1 MKAKQI
7 AVRVLSVAVLAAV
20 SGGLAVVDAAAA
32 DVGKL
37 VEPCADCHGKDG
49 ASTDPDMPI
58 ISGFSALYFAD
69 SMAAYAAKDRPCPE
83 TEYPAGPDKGK
94 KTDMCRIA
102 KDLSAS
108 DIDAIAQYFA
118 GKPFV
123 PAKQK
128 FDAAL
133 AAKGKAVHKEH
144 CEKCHSDGGSLA
156 SDDASILA
164 GQWQHYQR
172 EALKAYMSGAREAEK
187 KMAQKIEK
195 LDAEM
200 AEQLVH
206 YYSSLQ

>member
-1 MKAKQI
+1 MKAKRM
-7 AVRVLSVAVLAAV
+7 AVKIFSVAVLAAV
-20 SGGLAVVDAAAA
+20 AGGPAVTAAAA
-32 DVGKL
+32 DAGKL
-37 VEPCADCHGKDG
+37 VESCADCHGKDG
-49 ASTDPDMPI
+49 ASTDPNTPI
-58 ISGFSALYFAD
+58 IGGFSALYFAD

-83 TEYPAGPDKGK
+83 AEYPAGPNKGK
-94 KTDMCRIA
+94 KTDMCKVS
-102 KDLSAS
+102 KDLSES
-108 DIDAIAQYFA
+108 DISAIAEYYA

-133 AAKGKAVHKEH
+133 AAKGKAVHEEL

-156 SDDASILA
+156 SDDAGILA

-172 EALKAYMSGAREAEK
+172 ETLKAFMSGEREAEK

-195 LDAEM
+195 LDAET
-200 AEQLVH
+200 AEQLVQ